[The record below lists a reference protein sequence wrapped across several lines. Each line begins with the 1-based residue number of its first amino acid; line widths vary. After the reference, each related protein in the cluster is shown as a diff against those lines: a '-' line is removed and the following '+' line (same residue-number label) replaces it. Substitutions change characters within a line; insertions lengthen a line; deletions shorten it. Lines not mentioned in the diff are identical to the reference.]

1 MRLASDHI
9 PNRIGTGDAPCARR
23 GERAF
28 TFAEILAAMFFLA
41 LVIPVAM
48 KGITIASKAGT
59 VASRKAT
66 ATQLGDAL
74 LNELVITDEWR
85 SGSNSGTFEE
95 PNEKFSWEIESS
107 AWDQPGMTEL
117 TIRVSYLVRDLQD
130 EVRLTTLVSEEDD
143 TSDQETET
151 DTQ

>member
-1 MRLASDHI
+1 MRLASDNF
-9 PNRIGTGDAPCARR
+9 PQRIGSGPAPSARR

-41 LVIPVAM
+41 MVIPVAM

-74 LNELVITDEWR
+74 LNEMAITDEWR
-85 SGSNSGTFEE
+85 GGSNSGTFEA
-95 PNEKFSWEIESS
+95 PNEGFSWEIESS
-107 AWDQPGMTEL
+107 AWEQPGMTEL
-117 TIRVSYLVRDLQD
+117 TVRVRFMVRDLED
-130 EVRLTTLVSEEDD
+130 EVLLTTLVPEEED
-143 TSDQETET
+143 TSNQETET
-151 DTQ
+151 ETQ